1 MRHIIRWGN
10 SDSEKQSDLELLVKL
25 NTHFIGELIKRVDES
40 VGVLIPRIKRLKTSA
55 RTKKDGACE
64 SEVLKCNLCKK
75 LWFDVCEEIILTTL
89 SNQIYWLN
97 EQDTTQG
104 FPKLC
109 LSDWLISISEAVI
122 LIPISHLLQMLRSLS
137 WHDLS
142 LDTRAAHRSGSLRP
156 SKLSSSAATL
166 LRLSSAYLELK
177 YY

>member
-55 RTKKDGACE
+55 RTKKDRACE

-104 FPKLC
+104 FPKWC
-109 LSDWLISISEAVI
+109 LSDWLASPHPS
-122 LIPISHLLQMLRSLS
+122 SWSRSPTCCRCWGACPDMTSVLTPGPRTAPGPC
-137 WHDLS
+137 D
-142 LDTRAAHRSGSLRP
+142 HRSCP
-156 SKLSSSAATL
+156 AQPPPC
-166 LRLSSAYLELK
+166 
-177 YY
+177 